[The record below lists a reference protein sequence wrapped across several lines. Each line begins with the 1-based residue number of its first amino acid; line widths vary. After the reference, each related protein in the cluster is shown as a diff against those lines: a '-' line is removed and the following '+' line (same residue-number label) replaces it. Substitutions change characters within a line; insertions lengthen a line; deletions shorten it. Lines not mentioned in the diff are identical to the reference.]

1 MADVLSQSEID
12 ALLSAL
18 STGSLEPDELQKEEE
33 KHKVKVYDFR
43 SPQKFSKDHIRTLEL
58 IHDNYARI
66 ISNFLTAQLRKNVKV
81 KIETVEQITYEEFIH
96 SIPNPTIM
104 TMFRMPPLTGT
115 ILFETNPQF
124 SFQIIDVLL
133 GGTGERNT
141 VSKEFSD
148 IDKNI
153 MMQITSGMISN
164 LKLAWE
170 DILSVEPEV
179 ESLETNPAINQT
191 LAPNEPV
198 ALVTFSVEMGKSNT
212 FINIC
217 IPYLSIEKVLDKLVV
232 QYWFQN
238 EKDASGDEVREKIKE
253 GLNPVEIEMSAEL
266 GCTHLTIDDFLNL
279 SRGDIIRLDNKCT
292 SPIKIYVEDQECYY
306 AKPGI
311 TGKNLGVAVLDII
324 DKDVNEDR
332 KSVV

>member
-170 DILSVEPEV
+170 DILNVEPEV

-238 EKDASGDEVREKIKE
+238 EKDILGDEVREKIKE

-266 GCTHLTIDDFLNL
+266 GCTHLTINDFLNL
-279 SRGDIIRLDNKCT
+279 SKGDIIRLDNKCT
-292 SPIKIYVEDQECYY
+292 NPIKIYVEDQECYY
-306 AKPGI
+306 ARPGI

-324 DKDVNEDR
+324 DKDVNEYE
-332 KSVV
+332 

>member
-66 ISNFLTAQLRKNVKV
+66 ISNFLTAQLRKNVKA

-170 DILSVEPEV
+170 DILNVEPEV

-238 EKDASGDEVREKIKE
+238 EKDALGDEVREKIEE

-292 SPIKIYVEDQECYY
+292 NPIKIYVEDQECYY
-306 AKPGI
+306 ARPGI

-324 DKDVNEDR
+324 DKDVNEYE
-332 KSVV
+332 

>member
-81 KIETVEQITYEEFIH
+81 KIETVEQITYEEFMH

-324 DKDVNEDR
+324 DKDVNEYE
-332 KSVV
+332 